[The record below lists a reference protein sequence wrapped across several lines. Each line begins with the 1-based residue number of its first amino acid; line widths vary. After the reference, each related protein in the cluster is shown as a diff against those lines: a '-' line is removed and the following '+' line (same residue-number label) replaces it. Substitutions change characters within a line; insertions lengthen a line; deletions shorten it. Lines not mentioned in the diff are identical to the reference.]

1 MLNASDKYL
10 ARVAQTTT
18 AKRKGSDSM
27 LKRSRDLETQMEQ
40 TLKATKEE
48 VPKFEEVRTPGR
60 LACIRDVHV
69 SIHGGAHLLRGVLV
83 VARARTIPQD

>member
-1 MLNASDKYL
+1 
-10 ARVAQTTT
+10 
-18 AKRKGSDSM
+18 M

-60 LACIRDVHV
+60 LACIRDVHG
-69 SIHGGAHLLRGVLV
+69 SIHGAHLLRGVLV